1 MNISLAPVRW
11 LILIGLSIFLWS
23 ASFSPSS
30 SAGMIEICD
39 NGLDD
44 DQDGYID
51 AFDPDCQCNG
61 RRSPNLVPNGE
72 FNETTG
78 CCTDLGQVNCLT
90 DWRVLG
96 PSPDY
101 VSDNCSDNNLRPD
114 VRFLANA
121 LNQGAT
127 NDGYIF
133 SVVQMVDG
141 RQFTESMGVCLDSP
155 MEAGKAYEVTFQL
168 ANLRNDS
175 PDLLFS
181 LVGIDLCD
189 RLGAYDTRGNS
200 SFCELQLP
208 VSTLGNVNAADLAEG
223 WNNLTFEVIPEENIE
238 AIFYTVDCGFTPS
251 TNQSTFYMVMDA
263 VSIREMVE
271 APPVPSIE
279 LIGHACQEDLNLRVT
294 PQPDSH
300 YQWYR
305 DSVPIPGATDTLL
318 LLTNGL
324 TPFSGIYHVLIS
336 DAEGNCDLSAPYEL
350 NLPSLRTQVVERIC
364 AGESYEFAGNWI
376 DSAGIYLDTLNS
388 FWGCD
393 SIIEL
398 QLEVGGSSLEVRS
411 ESICAGDNF
420 VFAGQL
426 LSETGQYQDSLLNLS
441 GCDSIIVLELLVQG
455 AVRSSFTDSIC
466 SGGVYFFAGELLT
479 EEGVYG
485 DTLQST
491 EGCDSIISLELTV
504 LSPALGDTLYVEQA
518 LGTTYDFQG
527 RNYAAAGLYE
537 AILSA
542 ANGCDSTIYLA
553 LSFYDPC
560 TLPMLVDANSIAA
573 SCAEA
578 ANGQIEVFV
587 EGTFPPYRYS
597 LDNQSFQL
605 LPVFADLDSGQY
617 SIEVEDAF
625 GCSQSISIE
634 VAVLDNRLQVDLGP
648 DTSVY
653 SGEQIDLEP
662 IALNFEA
669 SDLIWS
675 RDEVIRCLGCPVL
688 TVSPEQGTLYQ
699 LEAIDEF
706 GCSAF
711 DEIWVEVIP
720 PPEFFLP
727 NAFSPNDDGINDVFR
742 AEGTFD
748 AIDRIE
754 RMQVYSRW
762 GDLLFNM
769 ERKGQGVALGWN
781 GLVDGQKAEAGVYVY
796 TIQWKNF
803 KGEIQQMAGDVLLVR

>member
-1 MNISLAPVRW
+1 MLEV
-11 LILIGLSIFLWS
+11 
-23 ASFSPSS
+23 
-30 SAGMIEICD
+30 CD

-44 DQDGYID
+44 DEDGYID

-72 FNETTG
+72 FNQTTG

-90 DWRVLG
+90 DWIVLG

-121 LNQGAT
+121 LNQGVA
-127 NDGYIF
+127 NNGYIF
-133 SVVQMVDG
+133 SVVQSVNG
-141 RQFTESMGVCLDSP
+141 RQFTESMGVCLESP
-155 MEAGKAYEVTFQL
+155 MEAGKAYEVALQL
-168 ANLRNDS
+168 ANLRNDR

-208 VSTLGNVNAADLAEG
+208 VSTLAQVNAADLAEG
-223 WNNLTFEVIPEENIE
+223 WNTLTFEVTPEEDIE
-238 AIFYTVDCGFTPS
+238 AIFYTVDCGFIPS
-251 TNQSTFYMVMDA
+251 TNLSVFYMAMDA
-263 VSIREMVE
+263 VSIREIADQPE
-271 APPVPSIE
+271 VPEIV
-279 LIGHACQEDLNLRVT
+279 LTGQPCQEGLSLSVT
-294 PQPDSH
+294 SQSAST

-305 DSVPIPGATDTLL
+305 DSIPIPGAQDTLL
-318 LLTNGL
+318 PLTDDL
-324 TPFSGIYHVLIS
+324 APHSGTYHVLIS
-336 DAEGNCDLSAPYEL
+336 DLEGNCDLSAPYEL
-350 NLPSLRTQVVERIC
+350 YLPTLRTQVVEHIC
-364 AGESYEFAGNWI
+364 AGDSYEFAGAWI
-376 DSAGIYLDTLNS
+376 DTAGIYLDTLNS

-398 QLEVGGSSLEVRS
+398 QLEVRGSSLEIRS
-411 ESICAGDNF
+411 ESICAGNNYL
-420 VFAGQL
+420 FAGQL

-441 GCDSIIVLELLVQG
+441 GCDSIIILDLQVQG
-455 AVRSSFTDSIC
+455 EVRSGFTDSIC
-466 SGGVYFFAGELLT
+466 SGEAYFFAGEILT
-479 EEGVYG
+479 EKGIYR
-485 DTLQST
+485 DTLQNL

-527 RNYAAAGLYE
+527 SNYAATGIYE
-537 AILSA
+537 AVLPA
-542 ANGCDSTIYLA
+542 TNGCDSTIYLA

-560 TLPMLVDANSIAA
+560 TIPLLVDAISTRA

-578 ANGQIEVFV
+578 ANGRIEVFV
-587 EGTFPPYRYS
+587 DGTFPPYTYS

-605 LPVFADLDSGQY
+605 LPVFADLDPGYY

-653 SGEQIDLEP
+653 EGEQIDLEP
-662 IALNFEA
+662 IALNFEP
-669 SDLIWS
+669 SKLRWS
-675 RDEVIRCLGCPVL
+675 SDEVIECQDCPVL

-699 LEAIDEF
+699 LEAIDGF
-706 GCSAF
+706 GCSVF

-720 PPEFFLP
+720 PPELFLP

-754 RMQVYSRW
+754 GMQVYSRW
-762 GDLLFNM
+762 GDLLFEM
-769 ERKGQGVALGWN
+769 DREDQGATLGWN
-781 GLVDGQKAEAGVYVY
+781 GLVNGQMAEAGVYVY
-796 TIQWKNF
+796 TIQWKNY
-803 KGEIQQMAGDVLLVR
+803 KGEIEQLAGDVLLVR